1 MARFTS
7 VIEPLP
13 LLSTDPLVLSASVW
27 TPVGARAAV
36 TLMFPVFVPFRA
48 PMRRVP
54 AETLFSSVL
63 VRDRRPET
71 SVPRSITRLL
81 VRGANVTKPL
91 EDVVARFAPSATS
104 SETTR
109 IWLFAP
115 VVVRA
120 EEEVMEEVLK
130 IMSPAMVFAADEG
143 TEMV

>member
-1 MARFTS
+1 MARLTS
-7 VIEPLP
+7 VIDPLP
-13 LLSTDPLVLSASVW
+13 LLSTDPLVLRARVW

-36 TLMFPVFVPFRA
+36 TLMFPEFVPLRA
-48 PMRRVP
+48 PILSVP

-63 VRDRRPET
+63 VRDKRPET

-81 VRGANVTKPL
+81 VRGANVTKPV
-91 EDVVARFAPSATS
+91 DVVARFASSATS

-120 EEEVMEEVLK
+120 EAEVKEEVLK

-143 TEMV
+143 TEIV

>member
-1 MARFTS
+1 MAKLTS

-13 LLSTDPLVLSASVW
+13 LLSTDPLVLRARVW

-36 TLMFPVFVPFRA
+36 TFMFPEFVPLSA
-48 PMRRVP
+48 PILRVP
-54 AETLFSSVL
+54 AETLFNSVL
-63 VRDRRPET
+63 VRDSRPET

-81 VRGANVTKPL
+81 VRGDNVTKPL

-120 EEEVMEEVLK
+120 EAEVKEEVLK
-130 IMSPAMVFAADEG
+130 IMSPAIVFGADEG
-143 TEMV
+143 TEIV

>member
-1 MARFTS
+1 M
-7 VIEPLP
+7 IEPLP
-13 LLSTDPLVLSASVW
+13 LLSTVPVVLKARVD
-27 TPVGARAAV
+27 TPVGAMAAV
-36 TLMFPVFVPFRA
+36 MFMLPELDPLRA
-48 PMRRVP
+48 PILRVP
-54 AETLFSSVL
+54 AETLFNSVL
-63 VRDRRPET
+63 VRDSRPET

-91 EDVVARFAPSATS
+91 EDVVARLAPIVMS

-120 EEEVMEEVLK
+120 EAEVKEEVLK

-143 TEMV
+143 TEIV

>member
-81 VRGANVTKPL
+81 VRGANVTTPVDAVL
-91 EDVVARFAPSATS
+91 ERLAPIDMS

-120 EEEVMEEVLK
+120 EEEVKEEVLNT
-130 IMSPAMVFAADEG
+130 ISPAIVFGADEG